1 MKSNNAVRFVASI
14 GCCTDNPV
22 VQRFLDRHDK
32 RDVAAVNR
40 LRVWSSYDLLTGDWV
55 ESPDSGRKGVYTR
68 RECEKRVAKLNAMDK
83 GRYVQLPDGYV
94 RHENNRQWAAWEKWK
109 KKAAGRVI
117 RRDLVAV
124 V

>member
-1 MKSNNAVRFVASI
+1 MTCSLAI
-14 GCCTDNPV
+14 GWNPPTADA
-22 VQRFLDRHDK
+22 R
-32 RDVAAVNR
+32 A
-40 LRVWSSYDLLTGDWV
+40 
-55 ESPDSGRKGVYTR
+55 VYTR

-94 RHENNRQWAAWEKWK
+94 RHENNRQWAAWKKWK

-124 V
+124 L